1 MEITRQQLEIAKKVA
16 EQEFQRL
23 RELNPHEHPSHAAAS
38 ALKHADKQCN
48 LESYGEEGVCEAN
61 GDTPVS
67 FQYLNMG
74 DTYVLTLLFSEG
86 EFMVTSWGDFVE
98 KFENEHNQD

>member
-16 EQEFQRL
+16 EQEFRRL
-23 RELNPHEHPSHAAAS
+23 VALNPRDHESHAAAA
-38 ALKHADKQCN
+38 ALTHADKTCK

-98 KFENEHNQD
+98 RFENEHNQD